1 MFAGQSNK
9 KRSTTDEIK
18 SFVIMTFGL
27 VIFVFSWTAFL
38 IPHQIAGGGVSG
50 LAAILSYAT
59 GFSVSYFY
67 LGINAILV
75 AIGLM
80 VIGKG
85 FGFKTIYCIAAATV
99 LFRVLPYIP
108 WVSTIDEKL
117 LNALIGGTLSGIG
130 IGIIFLQGGST
141 GGTDIVALIVSKYR
155 ETSPGRVFFFTDL
168 VIIGSII
175 LLPGKE
181 LQDVIYGY
189 IVMVSFS
196 YVIDMV
202 LTGNKQSVQ
211 ILVFSSRFTE
221 IADRLNHELNRGVT
235 ALSSVGWYSK
245 NEGKVLVVIARKSQ
259 LPEISKVIKETDPGA
274 FISVTTVMSVYGEGF
289 DVLKTGG
296 KISWKR
302 KKEVSSHQ

>member
-1 MFAGQSNK
+1 MVAEKSL
-9 KRSTTDEIK
+9 KRNTFQILESYL
-18 SFVIMTFGL
+18 IMTFGL
-27 VIFVFSWTAFL
+27 LVFVFSWTAFL

-50 LAAILSYAT
+50 LSAILSYAT

-67 LGINAILV
+67 LGINIVLVIIGIL
-75 AIGLM
+75 I
-80 VIGKG
+80 IGKG
-85 FGFKTIYCIAAATV
+85 FGFKTIYCILVATV
-99 LFRVLPYIP
+99 LFRVLPLIP
-108 WVSTIDEKL
+108 WVSTIDEKM

-141 GGTDIVALIVSKYR
+141 GGTDIVALIVAKYR

-175 LLPGKE
+175 LLPGKV

-211 ILVFSSRFTE
+211 ILIFSAKYDE
-221 IADRLNHELNRGVT
+221 IADKMNSELNRGVT
-235 ALSSVGWYSK
+235 ALSSIGWYTKS
-245 NEGKVLVVIARKSQ
+245 ESKVLIIIARKSQ
-259 LPEISKVIKETDPGA
+259 LPEISKVIKETDQNA
-274 FISVTTVMSVYGEGF
+274 FISVTTVMSVYGQGF
-289 DVLKTGG
+289 DQLKSTG
-296 KISWKR
+296 KLWKR
-302 KKEVSSHQ
+302 KQKVS

>member
-1 MFAGQSNK
+1 MIAMNVSASQRRGEK
-9 KRSTTDEIK
+9 IK
-18 SFVIMTFGL
+18 SFIFMNVGL
-27 VIFVFSWTAFL
+27 LIFVFSWTAFL

-59 GFSVSYFY
+59 GISVSYYY
-67 LGINAILV
+67 LGINAILIAIGV
-75 AIGLM
+75 AI
-80 VIGKG
+80 IGKG
-85 FGFKTIYCIAAATV
+85 FGFKTIYCILAATV
-99 LFRVLPYIP
+99 LFRVMPLIP

-141 GGTDIVALIVSKYR
+141 GGTDIIALVVAKYR
-155 ETSPGRVFFFTDL
+155 ETSPGRVFFFSDL
-168 VIIGSII
+168 IIIGSII
-175 LLPGKE
+175 LLPGKV

-211 ILVFSSRFTE
+211 ILVFSSKYAD
-221 IADRLNHELNRGVT
+221 IADRVNSELRRGVT
-235 ALSSVGWYSK
+235 ALSSTGWFTKS
-245 NEGKVLVVIARKSQ
+245 EGKVLVIIARKSQ
-259 LPEISKVIKETDPGA
+259 LPEISRVIKETDSAA

-289 DVLKTGG
+289 DQIKSGG
-296 KISWKR
+296 KFKWKR
-302 KKEVSSHQ
+302 EEKVS

>member
-1 MFAGQSNK
+1 MIAMNISASQRRGEK
-9 KRSTTDEIK
+9 IK
-18 SFVIMTFGL
+18 SFIFMNVGL
-27 VIFVFSWTAFL
+27 LIFVFSWTAFL

-59 GFSVSYFY
+59 GISVSYYY
-67 LGINAILV
+67 LGINAILIAIGV
-75 AIGLM
+75 AI
-80 VIGKG
+80 IGKG
-85 FGFKTIYCIAAATV
+85 FGFKTIYCILAATV
-99 LFRVLPYIP
+99 LFRVMPLIP

-141 GGTDIVALIVSKYR
+141 GGTDIIALVVAKYR
-155 ETSPGRVFFFTDL
+155 ETSPGRVFFFSDL
-168 VIIGSII
+168 IIIGSII
-175 LLPGKE
+175 LLPGKV

-211 ILVFSSRFTE
+211 ILVFSSKYAD
-221 IADRLNHELNRGVT
+221 IADRVNSELRRGVT
-235 ALSSVGWYSK
+235 ALSSTGWFTKS
-245 NEGKVLVVIARKSQ
+245 EGKVLVIIARKSQ
-259 LPEISKVIKETDPGA
+259 LPEISRVIKETDSAA

-289 DVLKTGG
+289 DQIKAGG
-296 KISWKR
+296 KFKWKR
-302 KKEVSSHQ
+302 EEKVS